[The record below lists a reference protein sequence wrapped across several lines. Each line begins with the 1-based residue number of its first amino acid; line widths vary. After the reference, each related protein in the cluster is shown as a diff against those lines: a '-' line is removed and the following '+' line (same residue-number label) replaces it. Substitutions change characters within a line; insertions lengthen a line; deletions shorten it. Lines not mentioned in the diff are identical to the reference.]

1 VIYYLSTTRRFFVF
15 ICVFFVINTELF
27 AQNTIHLS
35 SQQTV
40 SLSTNDIFI
49 FEDSTNLIT
58 SINVI
63 SSGLDSLFRK
73 VPNNKFYSE
82 KLNTNYWLRFRLKNT
97 SDSKD
102 WLFEFPDPHIS
113 EIHFFRPNE
122 AGIMD
127 SVKTVGFS
135 YPFYNKEYKH
145 KNYIFKVYLPKDSLR
160 TFYVLLN
167 TENYAGFT
175 CYVRE
180 EKSFTN
186 YALTEYIL
194 LGFYY
199 GVLIIMAIYN
209 LFLYF
214 NTKDRVYI
222 YYVVY
227 ALCCALNSFSEDGLG
242 FQYIWPNYPILN
254 QFVSFFTP
262 ALLLTAFVFYSFS
275 FLNLK
280 DKANGYSKIIIIIY
294 FLYLLVFLTERLVF
308 NSQRIYQFIFVIPF
322 LLIYLAS
329 FKIYLNGEKSARFF
343 ILAYTMIIISFVIY
357 LFRVFDLIPNGFG
370 LFAVYS
376 FNLGFLIEVLILS
389 IALGDRIRIERNL
402 SDIFQQQVLE
412 QLIENESLKNKL
424 ISELKE
430 KELIQEEVNKELESK
445 VSVRTKD
452 LQNKTDELS
461 VFNSNLSKL
470 VEDLNQMNIKLDID
484 NWQLKQKVQE
494 EVKARLSD
502 EELSTEKFKELFPDD
517 ASCMRYLENIKWSN
531 GFICKK
537 CGHDRYIIH
546 TSPFSRKCTSCKH
559 VESVTADTLFHGIRI
574 PMDKAFYI
582 VYDTIRSGKSKTLEE
597 LSELLGLNKNTV
609 WAFRKKIQ
617 TTYELL
623 KTKSKGALVRWDDL
637 LSN

>member
-1 VIYYLSTTRRFFVF
+1 MIYYLSTTKFFFVF
-15 ICVFFVINTELF
+15 ICVFFVINTELY
-27 AQNTIHLS
+27 AQKIIHLS
-35 SQQTV
+35 NQETI
-40 SLSTNDIFI
+40 SLSSNELYV
-49 FEDSTNLIT
+49 FEDSTNLIPN
-58 SINVI
+58 INVI
-63 SSGLDSLFRK
+63 SGSLDSLFKK
-73 VPNNKFYSE
+73 VADNKFFSE
-82 KLNTNYWLRFRLKNT
+82 KLNTNYWLRFRIKNT
-97 SDSKD
+97 SNSID

-113 EIHFFRPNE
+113 EIHFFRANE
-122 AGIMD
+122 LGIMD

-135 YPFYNKEYKH
+135 YPFSKKEFKH
-145 KNYIFKVYLPKDSLR
+145 KNFVFKTYLPKDSIR

-167 TENYAGFT
+167 TKNYAGFT
-175 CYVRE
+175 SYVRE
-180 EKSFTN
+180 EISFTN

-227 ALCCALNSFSEDGLG
+227 TLCCALNSFSEDGLG
-242 FQYIWPNYPILN
+242 FQYIWPNYPIVN

-280 DKANGYSKIIIIIY
+280 HKATVYSNIIVGFY
-294 FLYLLVFLTERLVF
+294 FLYLFVFIVERLVF
-308 NSQRIYQFIFVIPF
+308 DSQRIYQFIFVIPF

-329 FKIYLNGEKSARFF
+329 FKIYFGGEKSARYF
-343 ILAYTMIIISFVIY
+343 ILAYTMIIISFIIY
-357 LFRVFDLIPNGFG
+357 LFRVFDLVPHGFG

-376 FNLGFLIEVLILS
+376 FNIGFLIEVFILS
-389 IALGDRIRIERNL
+389 IALGDRIRIERKL
-402 SDIFQQQVLE
+402 LDTLQQQALA

-424 ISELKE
+424 IVELKE
-430 KELIQEEVNKELESK
+430 KEVIQEIVNKELESK
-445 VSVRTKD
+445 VAIRTKD
-452 LQNKTDELS
+452 LQEKSEELS

-470 VEDLNQMNIKLDID
+470 IEDLNQMNIKLDID

-517 ASCMRYLENIKWSN
+517 TSCMRYLENIKWSN

-537 CGHDRYIIH
+537 CGHERYITH

-617 TTYELL
+617 ATYELL
-623 KTKSKGALVRWDDL
+623 KAKSKGALVRWDDL
-637 LSN
+637 LNS